1 MAEKSASGR
10 PVLSAIVVNFNDG
23 ANIGRCLS
31 SILDGAKG
39 FPAEVFVVDNASSDG
54 SPEEVARRFP
64 SVRLIRSP
72 ENLGF
77 AKANNLAIRQSRGEF
92 VLCLNTDAALLEG
105 TLPALLDEFRLN
117 PRTGIVGPALHD
129 ENGHFQVSFG
139 GRVGFFDE
147 LLKKAILNRNWAKRL
162 RKDRARR
169 KAVWVS
175 GAGLLARREALEAAG
190 LFDEGFFLYFED
202 IDLCRRVGEAG
213 WDVVFL
219 PAVQAY
225 HKGGVTTSPQRL
237 RRRLAYRASQLY
249 YYRKHNSRFSQAL
262 LRSYL
267 SLVFRG
273 MALKAGRT
281 EPGEPDPSRF
291 LDLLK
296 KGGGR

>member
-1 MAEKSASGR
+1 LAKKSAAGQ
-10 PVLSAIVVNFNDG
+10 PLLSAIVVNFNDG

-39 FPAEVFVVDNASSDG
+39 VAAEIIVVDNASSDG
-54 SPEEVARRFP
+54 SPEEIARRFP

-105 TLPALLDEFRLN
+105 TLPALLDEFRLS
-117 PRTGIVGPALHD
+117 PRTGIAGPALHD
-129 ENGHFQVSFG
+129 ENGRFQVSFG

-147 LLKKAILNRNWAKRL
+147 LLKKAILNRYWAKRL
-162 RKDRARR
+162 KNVRARR

-175 GAGLLARREALEAAG
+175 GACLLARREAIEAAG
-190 LFDEGFFLYFED
+190 FFDEGFFLYFED

-219 PAVQAY
+219 PAVQAC
-225 HKGGVTTSPQRL
+225 HKGGVTTSP
-237 RRRLAYRASQLY
+237 RRRGSRLAYRASQLR

-262 LRSYL
+262 LRFYL
-267 SLVFRG
+267 SLLFRA
-273 MALKAGRT
+273 MALKPGRP
-281 EPGEPDPSRF
+281 EPGGPGPSRF

-296 KGGGR
+296 KGSGR